1 MTSLWEYL
9 VKLVGLKKTHE
20 TPCEKLPIHRM
31 RKERLIEI
39 AIKEGVDRECSLKR
53 LTKDEL
59 AEKIYQKRNV

>member
-20 TPCEKLPIHRM
+20 TREGKLPIHKM
-31 RKERLIEI
+31 TKWQLVDI
-39 AIKEGVDRECSLKR
+39 AIKEGVDREEPLSR

-59 AEKIYQKRNV
+59 AEKIYQQRKN